1 MHRAV
6 SRPLF
11 VAASCLAV
19 LSATVP
25 HAQTPAPPAA
35 PPPAETTPR
44 DLAAAPAPTS
54 AQAPP
59 ATPAAPSWRTGV
71 DVVSVAVTVTDAQ
84 GRLVTG
90 LPREAFSVYEDGAE
104 QRITQFVNERVPV
117 SLGILLDVSES
128 MTGPRMDDAR
138 FALGRFVNDLLSQ
151 DDEAFLMV
159 FNHRPRV
166 VVPWTLRPGRLA
178 GQLDGVIPTGG
189 TAVYDAI
196 AEALPL
202 YARRAHQRAALVV
215 ISDGADTASDTDT
228 RTLRSRLRR
237 EDAFVYALAVDAPG
251 RRPVSGRVDPYA
263 LRAITDESGGYT
275 EVVHDTRELVPAT
288 ARIAEE
294 LNSQYL
300 IGYVPPRKAD
310 GTFHSIRVRVTDT
323 TYKLR
328 SRRGYVAEARG
339 AR

>member
-1 MHRAV
+1 MCMRRDP
-6 SRPLF
+6 SRVVL
-11 VAASCLAV
+11 AAMVCLAAWCAIV
-19 LSATVP
+19 T
-25 HAQTPAPPAA
+25 HAQTPPRPDAAA
-35 PPPAETTPR
+35 PPPGP
-44 DLAAAPAPTS
+44 
-54 AQAPP
+54 PP
-59 ATPAAPSWRTGV
+59 AGTRTADPPPPAWRTGV

-90 LPREAFSVYEDGAE
+90 LPREAFAVFEDGAE
-104 QRITQFVNERVPV
+104 QPITQFVNQRVPV
-117 SLGILLDVSES
+117 SLGIVLDVSES
-128 MTGPRMDDAR
+128 MTGARMNDAR
-138 FALGRFVNDLLSQ
+138 FALGRFVNDLLDK

-166 VVPWTLRPGRLA
+166 IAPWTLRPSRLA

-251 RRPVSGRVDPYA
+251 RRTVTGRVDPYA

-275 EVVHDTRELVPAT
+275 EVVHDSGELVGAT
-288 ARIAEE
+288 ARIADE
-294 LNSQYL
+294 LNAQYL
-300 IGYVPPRKAD
+300 LGYVPPRGSDAA
-310 GTFHSIRVRVTDT
+310 FHSIRVRVTDAT
-323 TYKLR
+323 HR
-328 SRRGYVAEARG
+328 VRARRGYVAEARATRG
-339 AR
+339 